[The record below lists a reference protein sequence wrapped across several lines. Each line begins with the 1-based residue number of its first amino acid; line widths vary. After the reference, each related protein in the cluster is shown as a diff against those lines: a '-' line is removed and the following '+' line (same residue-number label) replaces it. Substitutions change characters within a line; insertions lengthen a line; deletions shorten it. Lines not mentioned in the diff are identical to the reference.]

1 MAVKKKTAETVK
13 FLTIKV
19 VLNDAPLP
27 IWRRIIVRGDMPLNF
42 LHSVLQVVM
51 GWSESHL
58 YMFENGDVR
67 YGDIDSDE
75 SLEGM
80 LDDRTHSVEDVL
92 KEEGAEL
99 TYRYD
104 FGDDWVHTLFL
115 EEIVEMAAEGE
126 AEEYSWASCTHGK
139 RACPPEDVG
148 GVIGYANF
156 LDAYED
162 EEHDEHEEM
171 VEWNSGF
178 DPHSFDIR
186 IANYRLLDLQTN
198 TLMMAQVM
206 SQMAESV
213 ETV

>member
-1 MAVKKKTAETVK
+1 MAVKKKTAESVK
-13 FLTIKV
+13 FLTLKV

-58 YMFENGDVR
+58 YMFENGDER
-67 YGDIDSDE
+67 YGVIDSE
-75 SLEGM
+75 EPIEGL
-80 LDDRTHSVEDVL
+80 LDDRRYSVDSVMN
-92 KEEGAEL
+92 EEGDEL
-99 TYRYD
+99 IYRYD
-104 FGDDWVHTLFL
+104 FGDDWTHTLFL
-115 EEIVEMAAEGE
+115 EEIVEMAADGE
-126 AEEYSWASCTHGK
+126 AEEFSWASCTHGR

-162 EEHDEHEEM
+162 DEHDEYVEMHE
-171 VEWNSGF
+171 WISGF

-186 IANYRLLDLQTN
+186 ITNYRLLDLQTN

-206 SQMAESV
+206 SQMSEAA